1 VPRKVYKKK
10 NFLSIRY
17 AMAIHT
23 GADNLK
29 KIFYVMS
36 AYLCFLTFIV
46 HTFRFKQDEGF
57 L

>member
-1 VPRKVYKKK
+1 
-10 NFLSIRY
+10 
-17 AMAIHT
+17 MAIYT

-29 KIFYVMS
+29 KRFYVMS

-46 HTFRFKQDEGF
+46 HTFRFKKDEGF